1 MCLAAWPFEKRKKI
15 LNLTRSNKQ
24 SLKDKQEE
32 NRYIVLFVRV
42 CNKCVVQLF
51 SMLQTGSVTLGKTS
65 DTPSC
70 SMLNNCIVKL
80 YCIYSFIWI
89 YFGNQGIGMEPN
101 VS

>member
-70 SMLNNCIVKL
+70 SMLNN
-80 YCIYSFIWI
+80 YCKTVLYSFIWI